1 MHNREVAQIQEISEM
16 FGISKSTILRM
27 VDRGELKPPV
37 RLSKRRLGFIVQ
49 EVREAIAAM
58 PRLGEEERRA
68 A

>member
-1 MHNREVAQIQEISEM
+1 
-16 FGISKSTILRM
+16 M